1 MATFR
6 LDPLA
11 APAVSALRAVV
22 AAAPPGVSP
31 VLVGGTVRDVCLG
44 RRTVDIDVA
53 APSGGVTL
61 ARRVANRLGATFVA
75 LDEARGTARVLWAGL
90 RLDVSQF
97 RAPTLEGDLAARD
110 FTVDAM
116 AVDISRL
123 LSKGWAP
130 VIDPTGGLAD
140 LKARRLR
147 LPGPNVLREDP
158 LRALRAVRLEGTLG
172 FRLTPS
178 AARDVREVAPAV
190 AGIAPERVRDELI
203 MILGLAAS
211 ARFMRRADDLGLLR
225 VVLPEVEP
233 MRRAPQPLPHRF
245 TVLEHSLRALGRAD
259 RVVAHPAGLA
269 PYGEELATHL
279 EQALGGDLVR
289 GHTLKLAALLHD
301 VAKPETA
308 RVIDGRLRF
317 FEHDVIGATRVRA
330 IGERLRLPLRATD
343 VVERLVRHHLRP
355 MHLAQPGAL
364 TRRARYRFFRDLG
377 PDVRDLLLLALVDA
391 AAVTGAS
398 PRQTWRRARLLRDL
412 LGGWAEE
419 QVRLAAPPLV
429 RGEDVMERYGLR
441 PGPAVGQLLGRA
453 REAQAAGLVATREE
467 ALAYLDSSDSD
478 P

>member
-1 MATFR
+1 MTTFR
-6 LDPLA
+6 LDRLA
-11 APAVSALRAVV
+11 PPAVSALRAVA
-22 AAAPPGVSP
+22 AAAPPGASP
-31 VLVGGTVRDVCLG
+31 VLVGGAVRDVYLA
-44 RRTVDIDVA
+44 RRTVDVDVA
-53 APSGGVTL
+53 VPFGGLAL
-61 ARRVANRLGATFVA
+61 ARRVADRLGATFVA

-90 RLDVSQF
+90 RLDVSEF
-97 RAPTLEGDLAARD
+97 RAAALESDLTARD

-116 AVDISRL
+116 AVDIGRL
-123 LSKGWAP
+123 LSKGRAP
-130 VIDPTGGLAD
+130 LIDPTGGLAD

-147 LPGPNVLREDP
+147 LPGPGVLRDDP

-172 FRLTPS
+172 FRLTPV
-178 AARDVREVAPAV
+178 AARHVREVAPAV
-190 AGIAPERVRDELI
+190 AGVAPERVRDELI
-203 MILGLAAS
+203 AILGLAAS
-211 ARFMRRADDLGLLR
+211 ARFVRRADDLGLLR
-225 VVLPEVEP
+225 IVLPEVEP
-233 MRRAPQPLPHRF
+233 MRRARQPLPHRF
-245 TVLEHSLRALGRAD
+245 MVLEHSLRALAGAD
-259 RVVAHPAGLA
+259 QVVARPAGLA

-279 EQALGGDLVR
+279 VQPLGGGLVR
-289 GHTLKLAALLHD
+289 AHTLKLAALLHD

-317 FEHDVIGATRVRA
+317 FEHDVIGAARVRA

-364 TRRARYRFFRDLG
+364 TRRARYRFFRELG

-419 QVRLAAPPLV
+419 QIRLAAPPLV
-429 RGEDVMERYGLR
+429 RGEDVMERYGLG
-441 PGPAVGQLLGRA
+441 PGPAVGQLLERA

-467 ALAYLDSSDSD
+467 ALAYLDSLGDD